1 MTPAPM
7 LVLCAHTQSPDSQ
20 RRAPCQQSLSPT
32 SLLGS
37 LSYLSIR
44 SESMGRRENL
54 GTSLNF
60 SLAQFSPLHLI
71 GSRLFSQEKYCG
83 VRMKIKNI
91 EDLSCK

>member
-60 SLAQFSPLHLI
+60 SLAQFSPLHSISRGSSEGLNGVVVFTVI
-71 GSRLFSQEKYCG
+71 G
-83 VRMKIKNI
+83 
-91 EDLSCK
+91 